1 MVTFFKMVLSLVLT
15 TVFTRGN
22 FFRPYILTMQVGRKI
37 YMTKMKLMKIFF
49 SWMVCWFF
57 ISSHAFM
64 EHIVQKLHLNY
75 CSKRNCWCAGFFILF
90 KTSHVRSKFQ
100 HTSPALPIIKLLPF
114 FFFFFLQWI
123 GSHFKF
129 SYP

>member
-15 TVFTRGN
+15 TDFTRGN

-37 YMTKMKLMKIFF
+37 YVTKMKLMKIFF
-49 SWMVCWFF
+49 SWMVYWFF

-75 CSKRNCWCAGFFILF
+75 CSKRNC
-90 KTSHVRSKFQ
+90 
-100 HTSPALPIIKLLPF
+100 
-114 FFFFFLQWI
+114 
-123 GSHFKF
+123 
-129 SYP
+129 

>member
-37 YMTKMKLMKIFF
+37 YMTKMKLMNIFF

-57 ISSHAFM
+57 YFQACFHGTHCSEIAF
-64 EHIVQKLHLNY
+64 
-75 CSKRNCWCAGFFILF
+75 
-90 KTSHVRSKFQ
+90 
-100 HTSPALPIIKLLPF
+100 KLL
-114 FFFFFLQWI
+114 Q
-123 GSHFKF
+123 
-129 SYP
+129 